1 MKTCS
6 CCWWSAAA
14 PGSRYSHDSEIQ
26 FTLNSNPNPKPRQP
40 KYLQNPAC
48 SPAAFHIFISGFEI
62 KSGSVAVAC
71 RRSSDSHLTHWWW
84 HHRVK
89 SIFYVQTVI
98 KTESSWSVWLIDR
111 WNRCVLLQ
119 VDGKHQDAGVQFERL
134 RVDIQHLD
142 LSKTG
147 TSGHCGA
154 LTSPDLFLWRFQ
166 VKSLCSAR
174 RNCLWSELV
183 NTCVERRQVRTAKK
197 LSALI
202 GGKQHPAYNSAVTAA
217 LRWFLQAPSCSL
229 MAVHLHLC
237 WSMMGLVLPGRAKP
251 GAQFMFFSELQ
262 LKYTNIH
269 LETSISV
276 VLV

>member
-14 PGSRYSHDSEIQ
+14 PGSRYSPDSEIH
-26 FTLNSNPNPKPRQP
+26 FTLNSNPNPRQP

-48 SPAAFHIFISGFEI
+48 SPAAFHIFISGFKI
-62 KSGSVAVAC
+62 KVDASL
-71 RRSSDSHLTHWWW
+71 SHVGVPPIHTSHTDG
-84 HHRVK
+84 VF
-89 SIFYVQTVI
+89 IFYVETVI

-134 RVDIQHLD
+134 QVDIQHLD

-147 TSGHCGA
+147 TYGHCGA
-154 LTSPDLFLWRFQ
+154 LTSPDLFLWCFQ

-202 GGKQHPAYNSAVTAA
+202 GGKQHPAHNSTVTAA

-251 GAQFMFFSELQ
+251 GDQFMFFSELQ